1 MKLRFALILLTVV
14 LSLSTSA
21 DHTTDNCP
29 EAWFPILNSQ
39 GLDGLGVNIHFTD
52 PKPGEIKMI
61 AAAGV
66 RWVRMDFVWAAT
78 EKAPGKYDFSDY
90 DRLLAALQPFDIG
103 ALLILDYGNPLYY
116 DAAPPRTE
124 SARQAFAR
132 WAAAAASHFSGRR
145 VIWEIYNEPNN
156 EMFWKPKPAVDE
168 YVALALAVGKAFR
181 AVAPNEKLIG
191 PATSIDF
198 PFIEACFKAGLLNY
212 WSAVSV
218 HPYRQ
223 TDPEKAAKDYCR
235 LRRLIQQYRG
245 SDGNAVDI
253 PIISSE
259 WGYSAAWRNMN
270 EEKQSVLLARE
281 MLTNVANGIP
291 ISIWYDWRNDGS
303 DTTEAEEN
311 FGLVSHTHQ
320 PASAQPFEP
329 KPAYRAMKT
338 VGDFLAGYRFEKRL
352 KIGSDDDY
360 VLVFTKG
367 SESRIAAWTTSA
379 QKHRL
384 VVPLAAGQFAWMRHN
399 GERIGAITSN
409 GSGTSIE
416 ISTAPVYMIPAN

>member
-1 MKLRFALILLTVV
+1 
-14 LSLSTSA
+14 
-21 DHTTDNCP
+21 
-29 EAWFPILNSQ
+29 
-39 GLDGLGVNIHFTD
+39 
-52 PKPGEIKMI
+52 
-61 AAAGV
+61 
-66 RWVRMDFVWAAT
+66 
-78 EKAPGKYDFSDY
+78 
-90 DRLLAALQPFDIG
+90 
-103 ALLILDYGNPLYY
+103 
-116 DAAPPRTE
+116 
-124 SARQAFAR
+124 
-132 WAAAAASHFSGRR
+132 
-145 VIWEIYNEPNN
+145 
-156 EMFWKPKPAVDE
+156 MFWRPKPAVDE

-181 AVAPNEKLIG
+181 ANTLNEKLIG
-191 PATSIDF
+191 PATDMDF
-198 PFIEACFKAGLLNY
+198 PFIEACFKAGLLGY

-235 LRRLIQQYRG
+235 LRRLIQQYR

-270 EEKQSVLLARE
+270 EEKQSALLARE

-329 KPAYRAMKT
+329 KAAYRAMKT
-338 VGDFLAGYRFEKRL
+338 VGDFLAGYRFERRL

-384 VVPLAAGQFAWMRHN
+384 VIPLAAGQFAWMRHN

-416 ISTAPVYMIPAN
+416 ISTAPVYLIPAN